1 MPNIRL
7 IKARRKRVR
16 KNMTGT
22 GEKPRLSVFR
32 SNMYIYAQLIDD
44 QNSKTLGAV
53 SDKKLPKGS
62 GAKTKLEKASSVG
75 EQIATEA
82 KKQKITKVIFDRGN
96 YKYHGRVKALADAA
110 RKGGLNF

>member
-1 MPNIRL
+1 MANVRL

-16 KNMTGT
+16 RNMMGT
-22 GEKPRLSVFR
+22 SDKPRLSVFR

-44 QNSKTLGAV
+44 QNSKTLSAM
-53 SDKKLPKGS
+53 SDKKLPKES
-62 GAKTKLEKASSVG
+62 AIKTKIEKAAIVG
-75 EQIATEA
+75 EQIASHA

>member
-1 MPNIRL
+1 MANIRL

-16 KNMTGT
+16 KNMIGT
-22 GEKPRLSVFR
+22 SSKPRLSVFR

-44 QNSKTLGAV
+44 QNSKTLSAV
-53 SDKKLPKGS
+53 SDKKLPKETTK
-62 GAKTKLEKASSVG
+62 KTKLEKATTVG
-75 EQIATEA
+75 QLLADVA
-82 KKQKITKVIFDRGN
+82 KKQKIKSVVFDRGS